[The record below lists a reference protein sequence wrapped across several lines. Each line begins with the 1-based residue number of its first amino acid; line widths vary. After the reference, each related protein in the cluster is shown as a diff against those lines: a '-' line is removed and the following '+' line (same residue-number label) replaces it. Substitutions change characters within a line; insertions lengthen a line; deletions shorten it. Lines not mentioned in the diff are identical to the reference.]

1 MDNFALLFP
10 FSRLLNVNLE
20 AALEE
25 EAGEENPLLTLSPIP
40 PPPSP
45 SLRQRLQ
52 ELEAVTTREASLEG
66 QAIRQHLSGNKNA
79 AQRQPAMASRPF
91 KAKFPGK
98 CSKCMAQIKAG
109 QLCHWDSQN
118 RKLSCTGCA

>member
-10 FSRLLNVNLE
+10 SSRLLNVNLE
-20 AALEE
+20 AALKE
-25 EAGEENPLLTLSPIP
+25 EAGEDSLGLTLTPIP

-66 QAIRQHLSGNKNA
+66 QAIRQHLSGSKNA
-79 AQRQPAMASRPF
+79 TQRQITANGRPF

-118 RKLSCTGCA
+118 RKLSCTGC